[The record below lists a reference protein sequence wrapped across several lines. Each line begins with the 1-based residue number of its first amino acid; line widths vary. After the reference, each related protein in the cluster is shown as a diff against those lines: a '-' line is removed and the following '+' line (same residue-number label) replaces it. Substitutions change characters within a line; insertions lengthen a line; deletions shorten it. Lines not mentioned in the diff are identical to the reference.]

1 MRGTFQVLS
10 VRRGWQDNVTVAT
23 QLRNAGSWF
32 AGDALN
38 AVTTTLADLQSDN
51 ASTTLAWTDTA
62 NAFHTAK
69 YTLVGA
75 TAPKILVRDVDG
87 AKIELAR
94 NVVSVRFSR
103 SGKVVTLDLTVQV
116 GNVTGSDSLR
126 TYLRNTQ

>member
-1 MRGTFQVLS
+1 MIILTTIAGLVMRGTFQVLS

-69 YTLVGA
+69 
-75 TAPKILVRDVDG
+75 
-87 AKIELAR
+87 
-94 NVVSVRFSR
+94 
-103 SGKVVTLDLTVQV
+103 
-116 GNVTGSDSLR
+116 
-126 TYLRNTQ
+126 